1 MLSIYVMGIFIL
13 IVLVSYCLKKILHR
27 LFLQLLVTSK
37 QILTNVLHVT
47 QKQMEQINII
57 IVVFDPLG
65 F

>member
-1 MLSIYVMGIFIL
+1 MGIFIL